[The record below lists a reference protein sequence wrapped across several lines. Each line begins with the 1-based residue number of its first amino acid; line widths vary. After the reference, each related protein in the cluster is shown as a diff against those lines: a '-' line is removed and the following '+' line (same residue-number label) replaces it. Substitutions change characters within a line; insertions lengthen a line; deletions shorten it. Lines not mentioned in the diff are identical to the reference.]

1 MWTHTDGP
9 WVVNPYIQYTTTP
22 KETSFGLGSSASTF
36 GAAVLAKYSFNS
48 MFNLAARAEYIGSS
62 GSQVSLLYGTKS
74 DAYSFT
80 ITPTFQFKTYFV
92 RGEFSYTKIDSGAPG
107 SEFGKFA
114 DKSDQTRFMIETG
127 VVF

>member
-1 MWTHTDGP
+1 MWTHTEGP

-22 KETSFGLGSSASTF
+22 KDAAFGLGSSASTF

-48 MFNLAARAEYIGSS
+48 MFNLAARAEYISSS

-80 ITPTFQFKTYFV
+80 ITPTLQFKTYFV
-92 RGEFSYTKIDSGAPG
+92 RGEFSYTKIDSGTPG

-114 DKSDQTRFMIETG
+114 DKSDQTRVMIETG
-127 VVF
+127 VLF